1 MSDRTSKA
9 SDMDQPNIPNSL
21 KWFERLALVSF
32 VIRGG
37 LYLEHLQ
44 ARQAIE
50 VYDVIG
56 VALGFLII
64 AGLILLTSRKGKR
77 WAKWILIFVVVTTAM
92 LFVGNIENAI
102 KAGTITFAINV
113 GHHFLM
119 LVAMAFL
126 FKPDAKNYL
135 LAKSEKQLAQ

>member
-1 MSDRTSKA
+1 
-9 SDMDQPNIPNSL
+9 MDQKMIPDSL

-32 VIRGG
+32 ITRGG

-44 ARQAIE
+44 ARQTIE

-56 VALGFLII
+56 VALGFLIS
-64 AGLILLTSRKGKR
+64 AGLIFLTSRKGKR
-77 WAKWILIFVVVTTAM
+77 WAKWILIFVVVSTAM
-92 LFVGNIENAI
+92 LFAGNIENAI

-135 LAKSEKQLAQ
+135 LAKSEKQLVQ